1 MGWVVCTLVSKA
13 KALYEMSQSLRL
25 ENQQANQNFPFLDSN
40 LKIQESQ
47 MLGMFCK

>member
-1 MGWVVCTLVSKA
+1 MGWVVCILVSIA

-25 ENQQANQNFPFLDSN
+25 ENQQVNQDFTFLDSN

-47 MLGMFCK
+47 MLGMFSK